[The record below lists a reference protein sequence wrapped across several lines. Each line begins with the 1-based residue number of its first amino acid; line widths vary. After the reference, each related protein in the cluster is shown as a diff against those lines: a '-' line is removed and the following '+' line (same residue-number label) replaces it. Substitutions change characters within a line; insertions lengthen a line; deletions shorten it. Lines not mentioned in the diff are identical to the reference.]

1 MTDAFS
7 KEDQNY
13 IAGFD
18 DGCNYILH
26 EIEQYIRD
34 ATSHDAIVLDQLL
47 LYLKH
52 APRETT

>member
-26 EIEQYIRD
+26 EIGRYIRD

-47 LYLKH
+47 THLKH

>member
-1 MTDAFS
+1 MSDAFS

-18 DGCNYILH
+18 DGCNYLIH
-26 EIEQYIRD
+26 EIEQYIRK

-47 LYLKH
+47 SHLKH
-52 APRETT
+52 TPRETT

>member
-13 IAGFD
+13 IVGFD

-47 LYLKH
+47 THLKH
-52 APRETT
+52 KHRENT